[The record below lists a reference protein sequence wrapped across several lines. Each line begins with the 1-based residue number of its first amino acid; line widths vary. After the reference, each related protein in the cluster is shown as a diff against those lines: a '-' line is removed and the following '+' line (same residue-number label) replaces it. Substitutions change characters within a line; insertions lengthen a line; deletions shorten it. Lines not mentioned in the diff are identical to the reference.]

1 MIGVP
6 SDPVDATPNYV
17 YCSIPNAPND
27 TTAFHQFITESSD
40 SVGERRSDIN
50 ASIIKW
56 DALRRHLDR
65 DQLLGS
71 RELYP
76 GCIRTRPFQ

>member
-6 SDPVDATPNYV
+6 YDSVDATPNYV

-27 TTAFHQFITESSD
+27 MTAFHQFITKFSD
-40 SVGERRSDIN
+40 SVVEWRSNIN

-56 DALRRHLDR
+56 DSLRCHLDR

-71 RELYP
+71 RELSRD
-76 GCIRTRPFQ
+76 CIRTRPFQ

>member
-17 YCSIPNAPND
+17 YCSIPNTPND
-27 TTAFHQFITESSD
+27 TTAFHQFITELSD
-40 SVGERRSDIN
+40 PVGEWRSNIN
-50 ASIIKW
+50 ASIIKR
-56 DALRRHLDR
+56 DPLRRHLNR
-65 DQLLGS
+65 DQLFGS
-71 RELYP
+71 RELSR